1 MNRRNFGKKL
11 TTAAITMGLPYL
23 GLSHTENKMGQE
35 WDKKLIKPKRLKL
48 GDTIGLVTP
57 ASPITESQLDKTVQN
72 IEGLGF
78 KVEFNRKRVLARNGY
93 LAGSDLVRADEI
105 NLMFD
110 NPDIDGIWCIRGGY
124 GVARILDMLNYK
136 VIRKNPKV
144 LIGYS
149 DITALHQAIYKKT
162 GLVSFHGPVGASTFT
177 DYTKKHVRNII
188 MNPQDIY
195 KIEYSKENENKENDI
210 FYPYTIAEGIAEGE
224 LIGGNLTLL
233 ASLLGTN
240 YDVDYDGKLVFLE
253 DVGEKPYRIDR
264 MLTQM
269 LLAGKFKKVK
279 GIILGV
285 FYNCEAN
292 EGDDS
297 LTLKDML
304 IDRFQYLNVPVIYGM
319 SFGHIDN
326 QFTLPLGIKARL
338 NTADKSLTLLES
350 GVI

>member
-1 MNRRNFGKKL
+1 MDRRNFGKKL

-23 GLSHTENKMGQE
+23 GLSQTDNQMENECNRKTV
-35 WDKKLIKPKRLKL
+35 KPKRLKA

-57 ASPITESQLDKTVQN
+57 ASPITEAQLDKTIQN

-93 LAGSDLVRADEI
+93 LAGSDLVRADEV

-110 NPDIDGIWCIRGGY
+110 NPKIDGIWCIRGGY
-124 GVARILDMLNYK
+124 GVARMLDMLNYK
-136 VIRKNPKV
+136 VIRQNPKV

-162 GLVSFHGPVGASTFT
+162 GLVCFHGPAGASTFT
-177 DYTKKHVRNII
+177 DYAAKHVKNVIT
-188 MNPQDIY
+188 NPQENY
-195 KIEYSKENENKENDI
+195 TIEYPLENLDKENAAYQP
-210 FYPYTIAEGIAEGE
+210 FTIKEGIAEGE
-224 LIGGNLTLL
+224 LIGGNLTL
-233 ASLLGTN
+233 AVSLIGTD
-240 YDVDYDGKLVFLE
+240 YDVSYDDKLVFFE

-264 MLTQM
+264 MITQL

-285 FYNCEAN
+285 FYNCETT
-292 EGDDS
+292 EGEDS
-297 LTLKDML
+297 LTLRDML
-304 IDRFQYLNVPVIYGM
+304 IDRFQYLNVPIIYGM

-338 NTADKSLTLLES
+338 NTEDKSILLLES
-350 GVI
+350 AVI

>member
-1 MNRRNFGKKL
+1 MDRRNFGKKL

-23 GLSHTENKMGQE
+23 GLSQTEKNIANENGRR
-35 WDKKLIKPKRLKL
+35 LIKPKRLKA
-48 GDTIGLVTP
+48 GDTIGLVAP
-57 ASPITESQLDKTVQN
+57 ASPITEEQLNKTIQN

-78 KVEFNRKRVLARNGY
+78 KVEFNHKRILARNGY
-93 LAGSDLVRADEI
+93 LAGSDIMRADEL

-110 NPDIDGIWCIRGGY
+110 NPKIDGIWCVRGGY
-124 GVARILDMLNYK
+124 GVARMLDMVNYK

-149 DITALHQAIYKKT
+149 DITALHQAVYKKT

-177 DYTKKHVRNII
+177 DYSKKHI
-188 MNPQDIY
+188 MNILTNPQENYI
-195 KIEYSKENENKENDI
+195 IEYAEENSNKENEI
-210 FYPYTIAEGIAEGE
+210 FQPFTIAAGVAEGE
-224 LIGGNLTLL
+224 LIGGNLTLA
-233 ASLLGTN
+233 ASLVGTD
-240 YDVDYDGKLVFLE
+240 YDVSYDDKLVFLE
-253 DVGEKPYRIDR
+253 DIGEKPYRIDR
-264 MLTQM
+264 MITQL

-279 GIILGV
+279 GVILGV

-338 NTADKSLTLLES
+338 NTTDKSITLLES